1 MVTDDFLQLIVRE
14 TNIYAEEVFLSSAS
28 KEKSRITRWKDVTLE
43 ELKIFIGL
51 VLHIGSI
58 RMNRLQD
65 YPNKHRLYNLPAFKE
80 YMSRDRFMVVLRC
93 LHFNTNPLPGQEKP
107 ANRLY
112 KISPIIDYFNSRMSD
127 IYYPGKELSLDES
140 MVLWRGRLVFRQY
153 IKNKRRKYAV
163 KLYLLTE
170 PDGIVLKFAVYTG
183 TLDDYGGKGHA
194 ANVVM
199 HLLDQKLDVGHS
211 VYMDN
216 YYNSYERAT
225 KSLSRKTY
233 CTGTIRV
240 DRRNNPTDVKVAK
253 LKKGETIAPYSNG
266 VMIAKWKDIST
277 EFRNNLMKLFQQKAT
292 REKKARSYS
301 QVQYL
306 YGRNR

>member
-127 IYYPGKELSLDES
+127 IYYTSKELSLDES

-292 REKKARSYS
+292 RDKKARSYS

>member
-292 REKKARSYS
+292 RDKKARSYS